1 MKKKLN
7 NISIYNHLK
16 KAYPH
21 NSAIESINDE
31 EYTYLGFYNDVKQGN
46 VDKIIEKLGQIDNV
60 HLAQYQYMSERE
72 WRENAHPRLLS
83 RYDLQFVVLTWLLN
97 NLDDFTIT
105 KSFEGNRT
113 CACDGWAEMGYFA
126 NGIYIATE
134 ITYDEEEEKSWRNC
148 ENAIV
153 TNIEEFIRE
162 DECFWLLSILKHNGY
177 IDKITDKDLRKTV
190 EECLVEE

>member
-1 MKKKLN
+1 MRKKLN

-16 KAYPH
+16 KTY
-21 NSAIESINDE
+21 SYSSVESIDDE
-31 EYTYLGFYNDVKQGN
+31 EYTYLDFYNDVKQGN

-177 IDKITDKDLRKTV
+177 IDKITDEDLRKTV

>member
-16 KAYPH
+16 ETYSY
-21 NSAIESINDE
+21 NSIDAIVDK
-31 EYTYLGFYNDVKQGN
+31 EYTYLDFYNDVKQGN
-46 VDKIIEKLGQIDNV
+46 VDKIIEKLGQIYNV
-60 HLAQYQYMSERE
+60 HLAQYQYMSDRE
-72 WRENAHPRLLS
+72 WRESAHPRLLNG
-83 RYDLQFVVLTWLLN
+83 YDLQFVVLTWLLN

-113 CACDGWAEMGYFA
+113 CASDGWAEMGYFA

-134 ITYDEEEEKSWRNC
+134 ITHDEEEEISWRSC
-148 ENAIV
+148 ENEIV

-162 DECFWLLSILKHNGY
+162 DEGFWLLSTLKHNGY
-177 IDKITDKDLRKTV
+177 IDKITDEDLRKAI
-190 EECLVEE
+190 EEYLFEE